1 MKNIALFNRFRRKNL
16 DLPKQKQEEEEQKRF
31 YYASQS
37 QLIWW
42 RFRRHKLAI
51 VSAPLIILL
60 YLSALLAPFI
70 APFGSTSR
78 IKPYINAPPTR
89 IHFFVEQDGRKAFVG
104 PFVYGVERIINE
116 ETLRRSWILDK
127 EVRYRLGFFVTGEEY
142 EFLGLFKSDLHLFGV
157 AEGGPIFLFGT
168 DDLSRD
174 IFSRALFG
182 ARISLTIGLIGVIL
196 SFVFGL
202 LIGGISG
209 YFGGIIDEVIQ
220 RMIDFIMSIPTLPLW
235 MALSAALPRD
245 WPVLKMYFAITII
258 FSIIGWTGLARVV
271 RGKLLSLREEDFT
284 IAARVSGAS
293 EGRIITRH
301 LLPLFLSY
309 IIVAATMSIP
319 SMILGETALSF
330 IGLGLQPPAVSWGV
344 LLKDAQSV
352 VDIALMPW
360 KLIPGLFIV
369 VTVLLFNFMGDG
381 LRDAADPY
389 SQA

>member
-1 MKNIALFNRFRRKNL
+1 MKTFALFNRSRRESR
-16 DLPKQKQEEEEQKRF
+16 DLSKKELEQEEQKRF

-51 VSAPLIILL
+51 VSTPFIILL
-60 YLSALLAPFI
+60 YLSALFAPFI
-70 APFGSTSR
+70 APFGALSR

-89 IHFFVEQDGRKAFVG
+89 IHFFAEQNGRKAFVG
-104 PFVYGVERIINE
+104 PFVYGMNRVINE

-127 EVRYRLGFFVTGEEY
+127 EIRYRLGFFVPGEEY
-142 EFLGLFKSDLHLFGV
+142 ELLGLFKSDIHLFGV

-196 SFVFGL
+196 SFVLGL

-209 YFGGIIDEVIQ
+209 YFGGFIDEIIQ

-245 WPVLKMYFAITII
+245 WPVLKMYFAITVI

-293 EGRIITRH
+293 EGRIISRH

-369 VTVLLFNFMGDG
+369 ATVLLFNFMGDG

-389 SQA
+389 SQV